1 MTSTTIGDIEVHYS
15 LKGQAEIRIK
25 GTPDE
30 VCQIL
35 MQLNKNLKLNNPKI

>member
-1 MTSTTIGDIEVHYS
+1 MINTTIGDIEVHYS

-25 GTPDE
+25 GTPDD

-35 MQLNKNLKLNNPKI
+35 MKLNKDLKLNNPKI